1 MLETSTE
8 PPILGSVLHNQTEY
22 RVNGHSLILN
32 LNRSILANIFDYSG
46 FELKFTYFGN
56 SSLFLH

>member
-32 LNRSILANIFDYSG
+32 LNRSILANIF
-46 FELKFTYFGN
+46 ELKFTYFGN